1 MSGDPMAAS
10 VTSLRPPP
18 PAGTGYDSATVIEA
32 DGTRRSL
39 SRPQYERLPLA
50 ERIRLV
56 LSGRVEFY
64 RGGVVVPPNEALKV
78 TSAL

>member
-1 MSGDPMAAS
+1 M
-10 VTSLRPPP
+10 SLRPPP
-18 PAGTGYDSATVIEA
+18 PAGSGYDAATIVEP
-32 DGTRRSL
+32 DGSRRSL
-39 SRPQYERLPLA
+39 SRPQYERLPLP

-56 LSGRVEFY
+56 LGGRVEFS

>member
-1 MSGDPMAAS
+1 MTSS
-10 VTSLRPPP
+10 VMSLRPPA
-18 PAGTGYDSATVIEA
+18 PAGTGYDAATIVEA
-32 DGTRRSL
+32 DGSRRSL

-56 LSGRVEFY
+56 LSGRVEFL

>member
-1 MSGDPMAAS
+1 MTPN
-10 VTSLRPPP
+10 R
-18 PAGTGYDSATVIEA
+18 AGGFDSATIVEA

-56 LSGRVEFY
+56 LQGRVDFY
-64 RGGVVVPPNEALKV
+64 RGGVKVPPNEALKV
-78 TSAL
+78 SSAS

>member
-1 MSGDPMAAS
+1 MTAS
-10 VTSLRPPP
+10 IMDLRPPT
-18 PAGTGYDSATVIEA
+18 PAGTGYDAAAIVEA

-64 RGGVVVPPNEALKV
+64 RGGVAVPPNEALKV

>member
-1 MSGDPMAAS
+1 MTGSI
-10 VTSLRPPP
+10 TSLRPPA
-18 PAGTGYDSATVIEA
+18 PAGAGYDAAAIVEA

>member
-1 MSGDPMAAS
+1 MTSS
-10 VTSLRPPP
+10 VMSLRPPA
-18 PAGTGYDSATVIEA
+18 PAGTGYDAATVVEA
-32 DGTRRSL
+32 DGSKRTL

-56 LSGRVEFY
+56 LSGRVEFF
-64 RGGVVVPPNEALKV
+64 RGGVLVPPNEALKV

>member
-1 MSGDPMAAS
+1 MTVLTMTLPN
-10 VTSLRPPP
+10 R
-18 PAGTGYDSATVIEA
+18 AGGYDSATVVDA

-56 LSGRVEFY
+56 LQGRVEFF
-64 RGGVVVPPNEALKV
+64 RDGVAVPPNEALRV
-78 TSAL
+78 TSRP